1 MNITAPHNLDMYNNA
16 TTLFGFATAS
26 NTVVGNILGVVI
38 LFLSFVVPFIAL
50 KNYDTKVVFVSA
62 SATSTIVGL
71 ILTTP
76 LQWIDITYL
85 FFPVSILIA
94 SILVLLFS
102 KD

>member
-1 MNITAPHNLDMYNNA
+1 MNITAPYNLDMYNNA

-26 NTVVGNILGVVI
+26 NSVVGNILGVVI

-50 KNYDTKVVFVSA
+50 KNYDTKVVFITG

-76 LQWIDITYL
+76 LQWISLTYL
-85 FFPVSILIA
+85 FFR
-94 SILVLLFS
+94 
-102 KD
+102 